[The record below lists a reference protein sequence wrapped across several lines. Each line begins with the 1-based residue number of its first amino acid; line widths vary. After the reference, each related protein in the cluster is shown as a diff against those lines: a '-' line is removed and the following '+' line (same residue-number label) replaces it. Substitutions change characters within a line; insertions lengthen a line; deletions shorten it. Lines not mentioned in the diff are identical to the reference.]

1 MKILK
6 KLLLINWH
14 YFTHELVEFD
24 QLNFMT
30 GVNASGK
37 STVIDA
43 LQLVLLGETGGNY
56 FNKSASGKSSRT
68 LISYLC
74 GEIRDDDKD
83 GFKYLRNNRFISYV
97 AVEFY
102 DDEKDSYLSF
112 GACFDVH
119 SVNDFVK
126 RFFKYKG
133 HIPENHFME
142 NNVPFDIPKLRAFLK
157 NNNYKDASI
166 YETGKHYREDIYA
179 LLGGLRSKFGDLLK
193 KAVAFNPIMISKNS

>member
-14 YFTHELVEFD
+14 YFTHELIEFE
-24 QLNFMT
+24 QLNYMT

-37 STVIDA
+37 STIIDA

-83 GFKYLRNNRFISYV
+83 GFKYLRNDRFVSYIV
-97 AVEFY
+97 VEFY
-102 DDEKDSYLSF
+102 DDEKD
-112 GACFDVH
+112 
-119 SVNDFVK
+119 
-126 RFFKYKG
+126 RFF
-133 HIPENHFME
+133 
-142 NNVPFDIPKLRAFLK
+142 FLW
-157 NNNYKDASI
+157 
-166 YETGKHYREDIYA
+166 H
-179 LLGGLRSKFGDLLK
+179 LF
-193 KAVAFNPIMISKNS
+193 